1 MATLNWS
8 FANLIKGDEA
18 EKEVTTNMVMSALSD
33 SPRQRE
39 VRVHDALR
47 RDLRQRECA
56 RMLLGCVDEKRR
68 MDNTKAAPT
77 PVQTTG
83 TYVGRYSRTPNRSNL
98 RSDQHAPS
106 HQPGVFSVRNPQLP

>member
-56 RMLLGCVDEKRR
+56 RMLLGCVDEKHR

-98 RSDQHAPS
+98 RS
-106 HQPGVFSVRNPQLP
+106 HQVTPRHQLGVVASRDAQAL